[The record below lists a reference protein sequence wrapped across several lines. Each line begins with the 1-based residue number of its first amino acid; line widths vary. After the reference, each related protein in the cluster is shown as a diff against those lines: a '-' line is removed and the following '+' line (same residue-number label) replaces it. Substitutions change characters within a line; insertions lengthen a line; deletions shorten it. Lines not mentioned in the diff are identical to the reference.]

1 MKLYPKDRRALLE
14 AAMGRRPCDL
24 AVENVRFVNV
34 FTGEIYPA
42 VVYVLDGFVAYVEEG
57 GRADPALAHQ
67 VVDGQGAYLTPGF
80 VDPHV
85 HIESAMLTPRAFA
98 AAVVPHGTTT
108 VVTDPHEIANV
119 LGEQAVVYMH
129 DAAEDLPRSFILCEE
144 DGTRKVYLSQLSPAA
159 LSRR

>member
-1 MKLYPKDRRALLE
+1 MCIRDR
-14 AAMGRRPCDL
+14 
-24 AVENVRFVNV
+24 
-34 FTGEIYPA
+34 
-42 VVYVLDGFVAYVEEG
+42 VYVLDGFVAYVEEG
-57 GRADPALAHQ
+57 GRADPALAHR

-119 LGEQAVVYMH
+119 LGAVSYTHLHNEGKGAKYTRGRRPVCEIYRECCA
-129 DAAEDLPRSFILCEE
+129 DRS
-144 DGTRKVYLSQLSPAA
+144 AA
-159 LSRR
+159 LRREAAVKRLSRQQKLQLAASSGQGRGGA

>member
-98 AAVVPHGTTT
+98 AAVVPVRNLTPARCT
-108 VVTDPHEIANV
+108 VW
-119 LGEQAVVYMH
+119 Q
-129 DAAEDLPRSFILCEE
+129 SC
-144 DGTRKVYLSQLSPAA
+144 PA
-159 LSRR
+159 